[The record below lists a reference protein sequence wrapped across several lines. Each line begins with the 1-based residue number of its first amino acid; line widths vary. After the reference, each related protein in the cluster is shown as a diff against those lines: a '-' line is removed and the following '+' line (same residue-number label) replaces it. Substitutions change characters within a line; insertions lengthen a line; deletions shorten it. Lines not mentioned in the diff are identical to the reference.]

1 MTAPIVC
8 GTDFSSLA
16 EAACDLAHQVAQK
29 QSLPCHLIHVAEDCG
44 QAQAPLRAAAERLGA
59 GVRVE
64 CQQGL
69 PDEVLAQRAEQ
80 IGAGLLVVGSLGR
93 RSVTDWLLGSTAERV
108 VRLSKVPTLVVRQP
122 ERIMAWLAGERPL
135 RLLLAVSLD
144 GSVEPALRWIDSL
157 SRLGPV
163 ESLAVQVAGGPH
175 LNDEW
180 YRQESESLQRY
191 CGWSP
196 ERCHVEVCQWSVEEH
211 LLHLAERQNS
221 DLIVMG
227 TRQRTGLERMWRGS
241 VSMAVLRRSQVSVA
255 CVPG

>member
-93 RSVTDWLLGSTAERV
+93 RSVSDWLLGSTAERV

-144 GSVEPALRWIDSL
+144 GSVEPALRWIDGL